1 MLGAKTRPPAAMRLL
16 LFALGT
22 TTALRASWSPITSKI
37 QPSPRSGATATATKD
52 GSVYLFGGY
61 EEDEAGARRV
71 VDDLWRYDADGWTR
85 VATGGPGPRLCSA
98 LAAVGGELF
107 LFGGWDP
114 ETEGTGGSIL
124 DDVWAY
130 DIAAGR
136 WERCAPVPGGPASR
150 HVCCALASGDVL
162 VHTHRS
168 ETSVLLFD
176 AATREWREQA
186 TSGPAPSSRG
196 LHVAAAVDAGVV
208 VFGGADKSGAMC
220 GDAFVLDV
228 ATWTW
233 RALGATGP
241 AGRAGAAAAPL
252 DATSVVVAGGAARG
266 DDGGLDPLGDV
277 WVLDVAAD
285 AWRRA
290 DASGDFKPRNAL
302 VLCPSGGGFLVHG
315 GWRPF
320 VETYGDTLALDV
332 SSS

>member
-1 MLGAKTRPPAAMRLL
+1 MRLL

-37 QPSPRSGATATATKD
+37 QPSPRSGATATATTD

-61 EEDEAGARRV
+61 EEDEAGARTV

-136 WERCAPVPGGPASR
+136 WESCAPVPGGPASR
-150 HVCCALASGDVL
+150 HVCCALAGGDVL

-220 GDAFVLDV
+220 ADAFVLDV

-241 AGRAGAAAAPL
+241 AGRARRRRRPRPARRRLGARRRRGRVAARRRLGRLQAAQRPRALPLRRRLPRPRRLAPL
-252 DATSVVVAGGAARG
+252 RG
-266 DDGGLDPLGDV
+266 DL
-277 WVLDVAAD
+277 
-285 AWRRA
+285 RRHA
-290 DASGDFKPRNAL
+290 RPRREL
-302 VLCPSGGGFLVHG
+302 VLSAA
-315 GWRPF
+315 W
-320 VETYGDTLALDV
+320 
-332 SSS
+332 

>member
-1 MLGAKTRPPAAMRLL
+1 MRLL

-37 QPSPRSGATATATKD
+37 QPSPRSGAAATATTD

-61 EEDEAGARRV
+61 EEDEAGARTV

-136 WERCAPVPGGPASR
+136 WESCAPVPGGPASR
-150 HVCCALASGDVL
+150 HVCCALAGGDVL

-220 GDAFVLDV
+220 ADAFVLGV

-252 DATSVVVAGGAARG
+252 DATS
-266 DDGGLDPLGDV
+266 
-277 WVLDVAAD
+277 
-285 AWRRA
+285 
-290 DASGDFKPRNAL
+290 PRNAL

>member
-1 MLGAKTRPPAAMRLL
+1 MRLL

-22 TTALRASWSPITSKI
+22 TTALRASWSPITSKV
-37 QPSPRSGATATATKD
+37 QPSPRSGATATATTD

-61 EEDEAGARRV
+61 EEDEAGARTV

-136 WERCAPVPGGPASR
+136 WESCAPVPGGPASR
-150 HVCCALASGDVL
+150 HVCCALAGGDVL

-220 GDAFVLDV
+220 DDV
-228 ATWTW
+228 
-233 RALGATGP
+233 R
-241 AGRAGAAAAPL
+241 RAGAAAAPL

-266 DDGGLDPLGDV
+266 DDGGLPAGDV
-277 WVLDVAAD
+277 GARRRRGRVAA
-285 AWRRA
+285 RRRL
-290 DASGDFKPRNAL
+290 GDFKPRNAL
-302 VLCPSGGGFLVHG
+302 VLCPPAAASSTAAGALETRGD
-315 GWRPF
+315 RPRR
-320 VETYGDTLALDV
+320 ARP
-332 SSS
+332 SAA